1 MSIASLVMDLFS
13 SCWTDPAIGQG
24 GPHHRQ
30 ALSVDLH
37 AAGLEVQV
45 QGLVKVR
52 TLRKAVLL
60 LHEVTHGEVPVG
72 GGSLGQKHRVVE
84 AKKFVAS
91 DTNSYFSAGPD
102 LGSILFRM
110 RAQDMM
116 APPFSMGLWGLSAI
130 KWLLFKVFITP
141 DLLTVPV
148 QTYRIEVA
156 STWFFSFIQ

>member
-60 LHEVTHGEVPVG
+60 FHEVTHGEIPVSRG
-72 GGSLGQKHRVVE
+72 PLGQKHRVVE
-84 AKKFVAS
+84 AKKLVAS
-91 DTNSYFSAGPD
+91 EFVKTLVDELILLSWTRPGLNVVEDEGAGHD
-102 LGSILFRM
+102 GASI
-110 RAQDMM
+110 QHGVV
-116 APPFSMGLWGLSAI
+116 GL
-130 KWLLFKVFITP
+130 V
-141 DLLTVPV
+141 
-148 QTYRIEVA
+148 
-156 STWFFSFIQ
+156 